1 MMHSSNASSKKKKQ
15 GIVACR
21 QLVSAELG
29 SGTTKQRRTL
39 ASSKPKAESWI
50 LFIIYEISIQVLST
64 ICVINICFYSVIYL
78 FTLNAVLWW
87 TKVLNSKFVIFS
99 FISVC
104 LSYLRYFSL
113 HWDQENILDYL
124 LGVYCGSFHIL
135 IYNSTG
141 VDFFVFMVYEIRM
154 KLFFFF
160 PFFSLQFRSVAQS
173 CPTLCDP
180 MNRSTPGLPVH
191 HQLPEFTQTQ
201 VHRVGD
207 AIQPSHPLS
216 SPSPPAPN
224 PSQHFTGNTYHS
236 FSTTPQY
243 NLCCKSKILFP
254 GFYSISRA

>member
-1 MMHSSNASSKKKKQ
+1 MHSSNASNKKKKQ

-21 QLVSAELG
+21 QLVSAEFG

-64 ICVINICFYSVIYL
+64 ICVINTCFYSVIYL

-104 LSYLRYFSL
+104 LSYLRYLSL

-124 LGVYCGSFHIL
+124 LGVCCGSFHIL

-154 KLFFFF
+154 KLA
-160 PFFSLQFRSVAQS
+160 FFSFLFSSVQVSRSVMSDSLRPHQS
-173 CPTLCDP
+173 QHARPPCPSP
-180 MNRSTPGLPVH
+180 TPGVH
-191 HQLPEFTQTQ
+191 SN
-201 VHRVGD
+201 
-207 AIQPSHPLS
+207 A
-216 SPSPPAPN
+216 N
-224 PSQHFTGNTYHS
+224 N
-236 FSTTPQY
+236 
-243 NLCCKSKILFP
+243 N
-254 GFYSISRA
+254 

>member
-160 PFFSLQFRSVAQS
+160 SFLFSSVKVSRSVVSDSLRPHESQHARPP
-173 CPTLCDP
+173 CPSP
-180 MNRSTPGLPVH
+180 TPGVH
-191 HQLPEFTQTQ
+191 
-201 VHRVGD
+201 
-207 AIQPSHPLS
+207 SNS
-216 SPSPPAPN
+216 SPSSRWCHPAISSSVIPFSSC
-224 PSQHFTGNTYHS
+224 PQSLPAFYRQHLS
-236 FSTTPQY
+236 FLLHYSTVQS
-243 NLCCKSKILFP
+243 LLQIKDFVSRLLFY
-254 GFYSISRA
+254 F